1 MNIPSRPDCCLW
13 YSYRHT
19 TERRLNKHY
28 SLVKNMTLRS
38 GSSAAVTSATTSQGS
53 AACLCFSSKT
63 FPFDHSPAPCMCFYQ
78 HLHVRMFSFTV
89 HLHDI
94 PFWVFFGDIMFLIWQ
109 RKNVLYNKR
118 YGRVRTRAHPPL
130 SHPEVHRKQGCTR
143 YRHCHRGIWEKG
155 WAKGGREEQHLFSS
169 SPLKRADLHNTLRGN
184 PTWKQWAHVN
194 RGRMNQCLWKTQS
207 QNYSLLCSC
216 KTQSQTLFWRTAF
229 R

>member
-13 YSYRHT
+13 YSYRRT

-38 GSSAAVTSATTSQGS
+38 GTSAAVTSATTSQGS

-63 FPFDHSPAPCMCFYQ
+63 FPFDRSPAPRMCFYQ

-94 PFWVFFGDIMFLIWQ
+94 PFWVFFQTFFCDIMFLIWQ

-118 YGRVRTRAHPPL
+118 YETSCSDTLISTKFAELTRNCQCVCLCVCVCVCKNIDHSLFNEPRAKLQQYNSAPWQQKNFVQILIKRRFNSL
-130 SHPEVHRKQGCTR
+130 SFFFPCLKKKEKKKSHR
-143 YRHCHRGIWEKG
+143 IF
-155 WAKGGREEQHLFSS
+155 L
-169 SPLKRADLHNTLRGN
+169 TL
-184 PTWKQWAHVN
+184 
-194 RGRMNQCLWKTQS
+194 
-207 QNYSLLCSC
+207 
-216 KTQSQTLFWRTAF
+216 
-229 R
+229 